1 MAPQVSPGEEVETL
15 SLHILWLQHHRNT
28 SCPLCALPS
37 LCIQSSCLLSFHSSK
52 LTGDLGLWLAHGF
65 HWGADKRMEKK
76 GNPYQ
81 CIAFATALCPV
92 CCSLWIPRRFQKVFQ
107 LGLHLNFHNSN
118 VISKTWEKITAWK
131 RRWFVLRSGR
141 LTGDPDVLE
150 YYKNDHAKKPIRI
163 IDLNLCQQV
172 DAGLTFN
179 KKEFENSYIFDINT
193 IDRIFYLVAESE
205 EEMNKWV
212 RCICDI
218 CGFNPTEEDPVKPP
232 GNSLQA
238 PADVPLA
245 INTAP
250 PSTQVDS
257 SSPAPPPP
265 YQLIN
270 LAPPLED
277 PQDYLLLINCQSK
290 KPEPTSQGSSCV
302 SEEGEEYLLLEDF
315 ESKTIPLQ
323 THADSAKSL
332 SSETDCNDNVPSHK
346 NPASSQSKHG
356 MNGFFQQQMM
366 YDSPPSRAASASG
379 DSNLYNLPRSYSH
392 DVLPKVSPLS
402 TEADGELYVFN
413 TPSGTSIET
422 HMRHVSISYDIP
434 PTPGSTYQSPRTLP
448 EGTLGQTS
456 KLDTIPDIPPPR
468 PPKPHP
474 AHDRSPGETCSLTR
488 TASDMDSSYCIP
500 VAGVP
505 PSRSNTIST
514 VDLNKLRK
522 DASSQDCYD
531 IPRTFP
537 SDRSSSLEGFHNHFK
552 IKNVLTVASVSS
564 EELDENY
571 VPMNPNSPPRQHS
584 SSFTEPIQEANYV
597 PMTPGTF
604 DFSSFGMQVPPPAHM
619 GFRSS
624 PKTPPRRPVPVA
636 DCEPPPVD
644 RNLKP
649 DRKAKPAPLEIKPLP
664 EWEELQAPV
673 RSPITRS
680 FARDSSRFPMSPR
693 PDSVHST
700 TSSSDS
706 HDSEENYVPMN
717 PNFSSEDSN
726 LFGSNSLDG
735 GSSPMIK
742 PKGDKQVEY
751 LDLDL
756 DSGKST
762 PPRKQKSSGSGSSV
776 ADERVDYVVVDQ
788 QKTLALKSTRE
799 AWTDGRQSSE
809 SETPTK
815 SVK

>member
-1 MAPQVSPGEEVETL
+1 MSGGEVVCSGWLRKSP
-15 SLHILWLQHHRNT
+15 
-28 SCPLCALPS
+28 P
-37 LCIQSSCLLSFHSSK
+37 
-52 LTGDLGLWLAHGF
+52 
-65 HWGADKRMEKK
+65 EKK
-76 GNPYQ
+76 LKRY
-81 CIAFATALCPV
+81 
-92 CCSLWIPRRFQKVFQ
+92 
-107 LGLHLNFHNSN
+107 
-118 VISKTWEKITAWK
+118 AWK

-193 IDRIFYLVAESE
+193 IDRIFYLVADSE

-218 CGFNPTEEDPVKPP
+218 CGFNPTEEDIVKPP
-232 GNSLQA
+232 GSLQ
-238 PADVPLA
+238 PSTDFPLA
-245 INTAP
+245 VNTSP
-250 PSTQVDS
+250 PSMQMDPS
-257 SSPAPPPP
+257 SGTLPPP

-270 LAPPLED
+270 LPAHLEPLPIQDD

-290 KPEPTSQGSSCV
+290 KLEPTR
-302 SEEGEEYLLLEDF
+302 
-315 ESKTIPLQ
+315 P
-323 THADSAKSL
+323 HADSAKST

-346 NPASSQSKHG
+346 NSASSQSKHAV
-356 MNGFFQQQMM
+356 NGFFQQQTM
-366 YDSPPSRAASASG
+366 YDPLPSRAASVSIDSG
-379 DSNLYNLPRSYSH
+379 LYKLPRSFSH
-392 DVLPKVSPLS
+392 DVLPKTASPLS
-402 TEADGELYVFN
+402 TDVDGELYVFN
-413 TPSGTSIET
+413 TPSGTSSLET
-422 HMRHVSISYDIP
+422 QMRHISIGYDIP
-434 PTPGSTYQSPRTLP
+434 PTPGNTYQIPRTFP
-448 EGTLGQTS
+448 EGALGQTS
-456 KLDTIPDIPPPR
+456 KLETIPDIPPPR

-474 AHDRSPGETCSLTR
+474 AHDRSPVETCSITR
-488 TASDMDSSYCIP
+488 TASDTDSSYSIP
-500 VAGVP
+500 TAGVP

-514 VDLNKLRK
+514 VDLNRLRK
-522 DASSQDCYD
+522 DASSQDSYD

-537 SDRSSSLEGFHNHFK
+537 TDRSSSLEGFHGHL
-552 IKNVLTVASVSS
+552 KNKNMLTMGSVSS

-584 SSFTEPIQEANYV
+584 SSFTEPIHEANYV

-649 DRKAKPAPLEIKPLP
+649 DRKVKPAPLEIKPLP

-717 PNFSSEDSN
+717 PNLSSEDPN

-735 GSSPMIK
+735 GSSPMVK

-762 PPRKQKSSGSGSSV
+762 PPRKQKNSGSGSSV

-799 AWTDGRQSSE
+799 AWTDGRQSTE

>member
-1 MAPQVSPGEEVETL
+1 MSGGEVVCSGWLRKSP
-15 SLHILWLQHHRNT
+15 
-28 SCPLCALPS
+28 P
-37 LCIQSSCLLSFHSSK
+37 
-52 LTGDLGLWLAHGF
+52 
-65 HWGADKRMEKK
+65 EKK
-76 GNPYQ
+76 LKRY
-81 CIAFATALCPV
+81 
-92 CCSLWIPRRFQKVFQ
+92 
-107 LGLHLNFHNSN
+107 
-118 VISKTWEKITAWK
+118 AWK

-193 IDRIFYLVAESE
+193 IDRIFYLVADSE

-232 GNSLQA
+232 GSLQ
-238 PADVPLA
+238 PSTDFPLA
-245 INTAP
+245 V
-250 PSTQVDS
+250 ST
-257 SSPAPPPP
+257 SPASMPIDLSSGTLPPP

-270 LAPPLED
+270 LPQHLEPLPIQDD

-290 KPEPTSQGSSCV
+290 KLEPTR
-302 SEEGEEYLLLEDF
+302 
-315 ESKTIPLQ
+315 P
-323 THADSAKSL
+323 HADSAKST

-346 NPASSQSKHG
+346 NSASSQSKHAV
-356 MNGFFQQQMM
+356 NGFFQQQAM
-366 YDSPPSRAASASG
+366 YDPLPSRAVSVSI
-379 DSNLYNLPRSYSH
+379 DSSLYNLPRSYSH
-392 DVLPKVSPLS
+392 DVLPKTASPSS
-402 TEADGELYVFN
+402 TEAEGELYVFN
-413 TPSGTSIET
+413 TPSGTSSLEAQ
-422 HMRHVSISYDIP
+422 MRHISISYDIP
-434 PTPGSTYQSPRTLP
+434 STPGNTYQIPRTFP
-448 EGTLGQTS
+448 EGALGQTS
-456 KLDTIPDIPPPR
+456 KLETIPDIPPPR

-474 AHDRSPGETCSLTR
+474 AHDRSPVETCGITR
-488 TASDMDSSYCIP
+488 TASDTDSSYSIP
-500 VAGVP
+500 TAGVP

-514 VDLNKLRK
+514 VDLNRLRK
-522 DASSQDCYD
+522 DASSQDSYD

-537 SDRSSSLEGFHNHFK
+537 SDRSSSLEGFHAHL
-552 IKNVLTVASVSS
+552 KNKSILPMGSVSS

-584 SSFTEPIQEANYV
+584 SSFTEPIHEANYV

-624 PKTPPRRPVPVA
+624 PKTPPRRPVPVT

-649 DRKAKPAPLEIKPLP
+649 DRKVKPAPLEIKPLP

-680 FARDSSRFPMSPR
+680 FARDYSRFPMSPR

-717 PNFSSEDSN
+717 PNLSSEDPLLQFQN

-735 GSSPMIK
+735 GSSPMVK

-762 PPRKQKSSGSGSSV
+762 PPRKQKSSVSGSNV

-799 AWTDGRQSSE
+799 AWTDGRQSTE
-809 SETPTK
+809 TETPTK

>member
-1 MAPQVSPGEEVETL
+1 MSGGEVVCSGWLRKSP
-15 SLHILWLQHHRNT
+15 
-28 SCPLCALPS
+28 P
-37 LCIQSSCLLSFHSSK
+37 
-52 LTGDLGLWLAHGF
+52 
-65 HWGADKRMEKK
+65 EKK
-76 GNPYQ
+76 LKRY
-81 CIAFATALCPV
+81 
-92 CCSLWIPRRFQKVFQ
+92 
-107 LGLHLNFHNSN
+107 
-118 VISKTWEKITAWK
+118 AWK

-193 IDRIFYLVAESE
+193 IDRIFYLVADSE

-218 CGFNPTEEDPVKPP
+218 CGFNPTEEDVKPP
-232 GNSLQA
+232 GSSLPAPVELPSAVTTTPASAQA
-238 PADVPLA
+238 
-245 INTAP
+245 
-250 PSTQVDS
+250 DS
-257 SSPAPPPP
+257 SSAAQPPP

-270 LAPPLED
+270 LPPHLETLGIQED

-290 KPEPTSQGSSCV
+290 KPEPTR
-302 SEEGEEYLLLEDF
+302 
-315 ESKTIPLQ
+315 
-323 THADSAKSL
+323 THADSAKST

-346 NPASSQSKHG
+346 NPASSQNKHG
-356 MNGFFQQQMM
+356 VNGFFQQQSM
-366 YDSPPSRAASASG
+366 YDSPLPRATSVSI
-379 DSNLYNLPRSYSH
+379 DSSLYYLPRSYSH
-392 DVLPKVSPLS
+392 DVLPKVSPS
-402 TEADGELYVFN
+402 SSEVDGELYVFN
-413 TPSGTSIET
+413 TPSGTSTLET
-422 HMRHVSISYDIP
+422 QLRHMSVSYDIP
-434 PTPGSTYQSPRTLP
+434 STPGNTYQIPRTFP

-456 KLDTIPDIPPPR
+456 KLDPIPDIPPPR

-474 AHDRSPGETCSLTR
+474 AHDRSPVETCSIPRVT
-488 TASDMDSSYCIP
+488 SDPDSSYSVP
-500 VAGVP
+500 TSGVP
-505 PSRSNTIST
+505 PSRSNTSST
-514 VDLNKLRK
+514 VELNKLRK

-537 SDRSSSLEGFHNHFK
+537 TDRSSSLEGFHNHFK
-552 IKNVLTVASVSS
+552 IKNVLTVESVSS

-604 DFSSFGMQVPPPAHM
+604 DFSLFGMQVPPPAHM

-624 PKTPPRRPVPVA
+624 PKTPPRRPIPVA

-649 DRKAKPAPLEIKPLP
+649 DRKGQSPKILRPKPHGLERTDSQTMRDFATRRKAKPAPLEIKPLP

-706 HDSEENYVPMN
+706 HDSDENYVPMN
-717 PNFSSEDSN
+717 PNLYIEDSN

-799 AWTDGRQSSE
+799 AWTDGRQCTE

>member
-1 MAPQVSPGEEVETL
+1 MSGGEVVCSGWLRKSP
-15 SLHILWLQHHRNT
+15 
-28 SCPLCALPS
+28 P
-37 LCIQSSCLLSFHSSK
+37 
-52 LTGDLGLWLAHGF
+52 
-65 HWGADKRMEKK
+65 EKK
-76 GNPYQ
+76 LKRY
-81 CIAFATALCPV
+81 
-92 CCSLWIPRRFQKVFQ
+92 
-107 LGLHLNFHNSN
+107 
-118 VISKTWEKITAWK
+118 AWK

-193 IDRIFYLVAESE
+193 IDRIFYLVADSE

-232 GNSLQA
+232 GSSLQA
-238 PADVPLA
+238 PADLPLA

-250 PSTQVDS
+250 PSTQADS
-257 SSPAPPPP
+257 SSATLPPP

-270 LAPPLED
+270 VPPHLETLGIQED

-290 KPEPTSQGSSCV
+290 KPEPTR
-302 SEEGEEYLLLEDF
+302 
-315 ESKTIPLQ
+315 
-323 THADSAKSL
+323 THTDSAKST

-356 MNGFFQQQMM
+356 MNGFFQQQMI
-366 YDSPPSRAASASG
+366 YDSPPSRATSASV
-379 DSNLYNLPRSYSH
+379 DSSLYNLPRSYSH
-392 DVLPKVSPLS
+392 DVLPKVSPSS

-413 TPSGTSIET
+413 TPSGTSSLET
-422 HMRHVSISYDIP
+422 QMRHVSISYDIP
-434 PTPGSTYQSPRTLP
+434 PTPGNTYQIPRTFP

-474 AHDRSPGETCSLTR
+474 AHDRSPVETCSIPR
-488 TASDMDSSYCIP
+488 TASDTDSSYCIP
-500 VAGVP
+500 TAGMP

-552 IKNVLTVASVSS
+552 VKNVLTVGSVSS

-717 PNFSSEDSN
+717 PNLSSEDPN

-762 PPRKQKSSGSGSSV
+762 PPRKQKTSGSGSSV

-799 AWTDGRQSSE
+799 AWTDGRQSTE

>member
-1 MAPQVSPGEEVETL
+1 MSGGEVVCSGWLRKSP
-15 SLHILWLQHHRNT
+15 
-28 SCPLCALPS
+28 P
-37 LCIQSSCLLSFHSSK
+37 
-52 LTGDLGLWLAHGF
+52 
-65 HWGADKRMEKK
+65 EKK
-76 GNPYQ
+76 LKRY
-81 CIAFATALCPV
+81 
-92 CCSLWIPRRFQKVFQ
+92 
-107 LGLHLNFHNSN
+107 
-118 VISKTWEKITAWK
+118 AWK

-193 IDRIFYLVAESE
+193 IDRIFYLVADSE

-232 GNSLQA
+232 GPLQA
-238 PADVPLA
+238 SSDFPLA
-245 INTAP
+245 VSTSP
-250 PSTQVDS
+250 PSMQMDPS
-257 SSPAPPPP
+257 SGTLPPA

-270 LAPPLED
+270 LPSHLEPLPIQDD

-290 KPEPTSQGSSCV
+290 KLEPTR
-302 SEEGEEYLLLEDF
+302 
-315 ESKTIPLQ
+315 P
-323 THADSAKSL
+323 HADSAKST

-346 NPASSQSKHG
+346 NSASSQSKHAV
-356 MNGFFQQQMM
+356 NGFFPQQTL
-366 YDSPPSRAASASG
+366 YDPLPSSS
-379 DSNLYNLPRSYSH
+379 LYNLPRSYSH
-392 DVLPKVSPLS
+392 DVLPKTASPSS
-402 TEADGELYVFN
+402 TEADGDLYVFN
-413 TPSGTSIET
+413 TPSGTSSLEAQ
-422 HMRHVSISYDIP
+422 MRHVSISYDIP
-434 PTPGSTYQSPRTLP
+434 PTPGNTYQIPRTFP
-448 EGTLGQTS
+448 EGALGQTA
-456 KLDTIPDIPPPR
+456 KLETIPDIPPPR

-474 AHDRSPGETCSLTR
+474 AHDRSPVETCSTIR
-488 TASDMDSSYCIP
+488 AASETDNSYSVPTA
-500 VAGVP
+500 AGP
-505 PSRSNTIST
+505 PARSNTIST
-514 VDLNKLRK
+514 VDLNRMRK
-522 DASSQDCYD
+522 DPSSQDSYD

-537 SDRSSSLEGFHNHFK
+537 SDRSSSLEGFHAHL
-552 IKNVLTVASVSS
+552 KNKSMLTVGSVSS

-584 SSFTEPIQEANYV
+584 SSFTEPIHEANYV

-624 PKTPPRRPVPVA
+624 PKTPPRRPVPMT

-649 DRKAKPAPLEIKPLP
+649 DRKGQSPKILRPKPHGLERTDSQTIGDFATRRKVKPAPLEIKPLP

-680 FARDSSRFPMSPR
+680 FARDSSRFPLSPR

-717 PNFSSEDSN
+717 PNLSSEDPN

-735 GSSPMIK
+735 GGSPMVK

-799 AWTDGRQSSE
+799 AWTDGRQSTE